1 MTVVYLHY
9 TGEKQ
14 ILEHRNAQHIAYDQ
28 DDPLQAIKALG
39 LNLGKSVTMH
49 IQRHSLSQLIA
60 LTIKPINLCECTLYV
75 TALQQFNASPHF
87 YDNLSWFV
95 AWSHSKRLAHF
106 IYFAF
111 IYQSTHF
118 DTLHRTLANQK
129 SSFGFNFFSLLTFVV
144 NISIILWFHFDAAS
158 QTLLIAW
165 RETTNF
171 CSCIW

>member
-87 YDNLSWFV
+87 YDNLS
-95 AWSHSKRLAHF
+95 
-106 IYFAF
+106 
-111 IYQSTHF
+111 
-118 DTLHRTLANQK
+118 
-129 SSFGFNFFSLLTFVV
+129 
-144 NISIILWFHFDAAS
+144 
-158 QTLLIAW
+158 
-165 RETTNF
+165 
-171 CSCIW
+171 